1 MQLIKISMLGL
12 AMASVIGCTSTSYEQ
27 QVTLSQNSFNNQVIN
42 MARLTSVAKADEAQW
57 WQQLEDAALNNL
69 VKGVLTE
76 NQNLKASAARLRAAA
91 AGLSEAQRA
100 RLPQGGLNVSAQR
113 TNAPSLIAPQG
124 GVQESITAGGE
135 LSWQVDLSG
144 RIAKLADA
152 AAASAESSQAQYQ
165 ALVGELVTASIQS
178 YLNWQ
183 ALKQTH
189 QLTLEQLNAL
199 EESIEIIEVRVAE
212 GAATE
217 LELNRTKSQYFE
229 HKQRLPEI
237 ATELAA
243 VEQAIA
249 VLVNKQ
255 VDALELVVL
264 TKQQFE
270 KLSISVS
277 VSSASDALM
286 QRGDVKSAV
295 ARLKQQSFL
304 TQSAERAL
312 YPDVSFSAF
321 AGVLN
326 PTGANF
332 NDTQSSWQ
340 ATPSL
345 NWSLFS
351 YPQLLAQ
358 MDRQEAISE
367 ASYYEYRQTLTKVLA
382 QTEYSLRA
390 LAQTKL
396 QLRYVDAQVNAANKA
411 YLQASAG
418 YQEGQLG
425 YLELLDARQD
435 VLIAQQSQ
443 MAIRNKLLNA
453 SVDVYGELNGQWSQA
468 LIASI

>member
-1 MQLIKISMLGL
+1 MQQIKISMLSL
-12 AMASVIGCTSTSYEQ
+12 AMVSVIGCTATPYEQ
-27 QVTLSQNSFNNQVIN
+27 QVALSQDSFNNQVIN

-57 WQQLEDAALNNL
+57 WQQLEDVALNKL
-69 VKGVLTE
+69 VQGVLTE

-91 AGLSEAQRA
+91 AGLSEAQRS
-100 RLPQGGLNVSAQR
+100 RLPQGSLNVSAQR
-113 TNAPSLIAPQG
+113 TNAPSLVSTQG
-124 GVQESITAGGE
+124 EVQESITAGGE

-165 ALVGELVTASIQS
+165 ALVGELVTTSIQS

-183 ALKQTH
+183 ALKQTY

-199 EESIEIIEVRVAE
+199 AESIEIIEVRVAE
-212 GAATE
+212 GVATE

-237 ATELAA
+237 ATEIAA
-243 VEQAIA
+243 VEQTIA

-255 VDALELVVL
+255 VDALELVAL

-270 KLSISVS
+270 ALSISVS

-295 ARLKQQSFL
+295 ASLKQQSLL

-312 YPDVSFSAF
+312 YPDINFSAF

-332 NDTQSSWQ
+332 NDTQSNWQ
-340 ATPSL
+340 VTPSL

-358 MDRQEAISE
+358 LDRQEAITE
-367 ASYYEYRQTLTKVLA
+367 ANYYTYRQTVTKVLA

-411 YLQASAG
+411 YAQANAG

>member
-27 QVTLSQNSFNNQVIN
+27 QVALSQNSFNNQVIN

-57 WQQLEDAALNNL
+57 WQQLEDVALNNL
-69 VKGVLTE
+69 VTGVLTE

-124 GVQESITAGGE
+124 SVQESSTAGGE
-135 LSWQVDLSG
+135 LTWQVDLSG

-212 GAATE
+212 GVATE

-243 VEQAIA
+243 VEQTIA

-312 YPDVSFSAF
+312 YPDISFSAF

-358 MDRQEAISE
+358 MDRQEAITE